1 MIYGRSVNLDCHVI
15 YAKNRYSC
23 PYQYVC
29 KKADLKVTDTNVE
42 IYIKGERV
50 STHNKFPDYAANK
63 YSTHEEDMPDQLK
76 RTEWDQERI
85 TKWAYS
91 IGHYTGE
98 VIDRIFAGVKIIEQG
113 YNSSLSVLRLSKA
126 YSGVRLETA
135 CEMALVK
142 VRTPRYHHLKSILA
156 ANQDLIYLERKIKPV
171 KSSSGT
177 GYVRGAE
184 YYGGGRN
191 D

>member
-1 MIYGRSVNLDCHVI
+1 MIYK
-15 YAKNRYSC
+15 KNRYSC
-23 PYQYVC
+23 PYQYVG

-42 IYIKGERV
+42 IYVKGERV
-50 STHNKFPDYAANK
+50 STHNKFPDYASNK
-63 YSTHEEDMPDQLK
+63 YSTHEEDMPDRLQ

-85 TKWAYS
+85 IRWAYS
-91 IGHYTGE
+91 VGRHTGE
-98 VIDRIFAGVKIIEQG
+98 VIDRIFASVKIKEQG
-113 YNSSLSVLRLSKA
+113 YNPSLSVLRLSKT
-126 YSGVRLETA
+126 YTESRLETA
-135 CEMALVK
+135 CEMALIK

-156 ANQDLIYLERKIKPV
+156 ANQDKIYLERKTKPA

-191 D
+191 DS